1 MVTKIILKKM
11 KYRKAKQLLEQGLQI
26 DRKDEKQKAKEKGNA
41 LTN

>member
-1 MVTKIILKKM
+1 M

-26 DRKDEKQKAKEKGNA
+26 YRKDEKQKAKEKGNA